1 MIMDYIE
8 LTCKIKA
15 ENPENI
21 AEILV
26 AELNEIGY
34 ESYDEEDGLLKA
46 YILEKFFDFNAVKK
60 LQVNTLPDCTIDY
73 SWEIIKTQNW
83 NEVWEKSFEP
93 IVVDNQC
100 IIRAPFH
107 TGTPKLKYEIIIEP
121 KMSFGTGHHET
132 TYLMLKTIL
141 EMDLENKSVLDMG
154 CGTGVLA
161 ILAKLKGAKHVTAID
176 INEWAYNNTLENI
189 EKNNCADIKVLQGD
203 ASLLK
208 NQNYDIILANIN
220 RNILMSDISKYA
232 KALNQKGILLL
243 SGLYKDDLTMIK
255 NEAADH
261 NLTFNSF
268 KEKHNW
274 VAAIFYKD

>member
-1 MIMDYIE
+1 
-8 LTCKIKA
+8 
-15 ENPENI
+15 
-21 AEILV
+21 
-26 AELNEIGY
+26 
-34 ESYDEEDGLLKA
+34 
-46 YILEKFFDFNAVKK
+46 
-60 LQVNTLPDCTIDY
+60 
-73 SWEIIKTQNW
+73 
-83 NEVWEKSFEP
+83 
-93 IVVDNQC
+93 
-100 IIRAPFH
+100 
-107 TGTPKLKYEIIIEP
+107 
-121 KMSFGTGHHET
+121 
-132 TYLMLKTIL
+132 
-141 EMDLENKSVLDMG
+141 
-154 CGTGVLA
+154 
-161 ILAKLKGAKHVTAID
+161 KGAKHVTAID

>member
-26 AELNEIGY
+26 AELNEISY

-107 TGTPKLKYEIIIEP
+107 TG
-121 KMSFGTGHHET
+121 
-132 TYLMLKTIL
+132 
-141 EMDLENKSVLDMG
+141 
-154 CGTGVLA
+154 
-161 ILAKLKGAKHVTAID
+161 
-176 INEWAYNNTLENI
+176 
-189 EKNNCADIKVLQGD
+189 
-203 ASLLK
+203 
-208 NQNYDIILANIN
+208 
-220 RNILMSDISKYA
+220 
-232 KALNQKGILLL
+232 
-243 SGLYKDDLTMIK
+243 
-255 NEAADH
+255 
-261 NLTFNSF
+261 
-268 KEKHNW
+268 
-274 VAAIFYKD
+274 